1 MIEMNER
8 ENNNPGNRDFLKGT
22 LFGILLSVTVLLAVF
37 LFRYGTLRYGNR
49 AGGAQ
54 QISSGETVRKLT
66 KISELIEDYFLFEPD
81 PEELEKWMFKG
92 IAAGLQ
98 DTYAD
103 YYTADE
109 MDEIRKQNEGTYR
122 GLGVTLAA
130 DTDTGSVVIQSVFD
144 NSPASEA
151 GLREGDIV
159 VKVQDTETD
168 GMSPADISALVRE
181 LKDEPVMLTVLRGE
195 ETLTFSMEQREIE
208 MMPVTGE
215 MMDESVGYIRI
226 PQFDMAAVSQF
237 ESVVADLQEQGM
249 KGLVID
255 LQDNPGGVLDSV
267 CAILDDLLPEGVI
280 VSTSTKEGK
289 QNELLSDEKQIF
301 TGPMAVLINQ
311 SSASASELFAGTF
324 QDYELGKVVG
334 ETSYGKGVVQKTWS
348 LQDGSAFKMTTEKYF
363 TAKGRDI
370 DGTGVVP
377 DIGISEE
384 EDAAARGQREVKEAL
399 EQGR

>member
-49 AGGAQ
+49 AGGAR

>member
-49 AGGAQ
+49 AGGAR

-66 KISELIEDYFLFEPD
+66 KISELIEDYYLFEPD

-168 GMSPADISALVRE
+168 GMSPADISALGRE
-181 LKDEPVMLTVLRGE
+181 LKDEPVMLTVLSGE